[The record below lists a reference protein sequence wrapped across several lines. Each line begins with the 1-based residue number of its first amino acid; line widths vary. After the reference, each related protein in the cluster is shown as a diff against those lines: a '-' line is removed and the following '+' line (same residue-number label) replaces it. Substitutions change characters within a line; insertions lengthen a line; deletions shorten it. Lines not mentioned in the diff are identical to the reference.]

1 MAKALSAP
9 ILITMRSPTSPLSLA
24 ELKMRALISAIP
36 CSCRGPITPSPA
48 WSPQCGIPLFA
59 PFEGNAS
66 ASVSSFFPQN
76 ICLGDILKNS
86 GYENYFVQG
95 ANLRFA
101 GKDVFLKSHGFDHL
115 YGAEELKTTVADPAY
130 RNDWGFYDD
139 TVLEETWKKFEE
151 LSQSGKRFSLF
162 ALTVDTHHPDGFI
175 SRTCERKR
183 YDVDG
188 KKNLSSAPLAAA
200 RNISPR

>member
-1 MAKALSAP
+1 MY
-9 ILITMRSPTSPLSLA
+9 IYGESLERTYFDNDA
-24 ELKMRALISAIP
+24 FPDLTPELGKLKSEGLDFSNTAQLPGTDYTIAGMVAS
-36 CSCRGPITPSPA
+36 
-48 WSPQCGIPLFA
+48 QCGIPLFA

-139 TVLEETWKKFEE
+139 TVLDETWKN
-151 LSQSGKRFSLF
+151 SKRFRSPVN
-162 ALTVDTHHPDGFI
+162 A
-175 SRTCERKR
+175 SRC
-183 YDVDG
+183 
-188 KKNLSSAPLAAA
+188 LL
-200 RNISPR
+200 

>member
-1 MAKALSAP
+1 MVAS
-9 ILITMRSPTSPLSLA
+9 
-24 ELKMRALISAIP
+24 
-36 CSCRGPITPSPA
+36 
-48 WSPQCGIPLFA
+48 QCGIPLFA

-66 ASVSSFFPQN
+66 AAVSSFFPQN

-115 YGAEELKTTVADPAY
+115 YGAEELKTTVADPSY

-139 TVLEETWKKFEE
+139 TVLDETWKKFEA
-151 LSQSGKRFSLF
+151 LSQSGKRFRCSLSPSIPTTLT
-162 ALTVDTHHPDGFI
+162 ALSH
-175 SRTCERKR
+175 
-183 YDVDG
+183 
-188 KKNLSSAPLAAA
+188 APASVNAMTWMAKEPLLQRRGLAST
-200 RNISPR
+200 SPR

>member
-1 MAKALSAP
+1 LKATP
-9 ILITMRSPTSPLSLA
+9 RPRSP
-24 ELKMRALISAIP
+24 
-36 CSCRGPITPSPA
+36 
-48 WSPQCGIPLFA
+48 
-59 PFEGNAS
+59 AS
-66 ASVSSFFPQN
+66 FPQN

-139 TVLEETWKKFEE
+139 TVLDETWKKFEE

-175 SRTCERKR
+175 SRTCQRKR
-183 YDVDG
+183 YDMDG
-188 KKNLSSAPLAAA
+188 KKTSRSAPFLQPGTYRRAD
-200 RNISPR
+200 RED

>member
-1 MAKALSAP
+1 MVAS
-9 ILITMRSPTSPLSLA
+9 
-24 ELKMRALISAIP
+24 
-36 CSCRGPITPSPA
+36 
-48 WSPQCGIPLFA
+48 QCGIPLFA

-66 ASVSSFFPQN
+66 AAVSSFFPQN

-115 YGAEELKTTVADPAY
+115 YGAEELKTTVADPSY

-139 TVLEETWKKFEE
+139 TVLDETWKKFEA

-183 YDVDG
+183 YDMDG
-188 KKNLSSAPLAAA
+188 KRTSPSAPWPVAVST
-200 RNISPR
+200 SPR

>member
-1 MAKALSAP
+1 MVAS
-9 ILITMRSPTSPLSLA
+9 
-24 ELKMRALISAIP
+24 
-36 CSCRGPITPSPA
+36 
-48 WSPQCGIPLFA
+48 QCGIPLFA

-139 TVLEETWKKFEE
+139 TVLDETWKN
-151 LSQSGKRFSLF
+151 SKRF
-162 ALTVDTHHPDGFI
+162 
-175 SRTCERKR
+175 R
-183 YDVDG
+183 
-188 KKNLSSAPLAAA
+188 
-200 RNISPR
+200 SPENAFRCLR